1 MQLFLISYAKYSFLP
16 KSEYSSVR
24 TFCQMLLPFS
34 SLSVNIEENEY
45 LETTIGFKFCK
56 CNLYLQLRGNQ
67 VRILN
72 SRAAV
77 SVLLHLISIVVIHEK
92 GDSVLLRK
100 SEYLLKALPCTTRNR
115 KMERW
120 FPFSVMCLHIFCI
133 YMRFLCAC
141 CFPPLLCFSCAVAGS
156 VSGNDIC

>member
-1 MQLFLISYAKYSFLP
+1 MQLFLISYANYSFLP
-16 KSEYSSVR
+16 KFEYSSVR

-34 SLSVNIEENEY
+34 AISVNIEENEY

-67 VRILN
+67 VRVLN

-120 FPFSVMCLHIFCI
+120 FPFGVMCLHIFLYLHAFFMC
-133 YMRFLCAC
+133 MLFSTSSLFFLCCCRC
-141 CFPPLLCFSCAVAGS
+141 CFWQ
-156 VSGNDIC
+156 